1 LEVEGSTCSS
11 TPPPSWRRRESRLQR
26 LVSDATCAD
35 VDMQEVIDTDGFF
48 VRHGRQRRTALLPV
62 APSPEVDV
70 ASHVIDDDER
80 QRRRRSADRTDDNDG
95 KVRSVVTVN
104 STGWAKKTRGHRL
117 VAIILSKLNRFI
129 KKTFTLEDS
138 SANLQINGY

>member
-1 LEVEGSTCSS
+1 
-11 TPPPSWRRRESRLQR
+11 
-26 LVSDATCAD
+26 
-35 VDMQEVIDTDGFF
+35 MQEVIDTDGFF
-48 VRHGRQRRTALLPV
+48 VRHGRQRRAALLPV

-104 STGWAKKTRGHRL
+104 STGWANKTRGHRL
-117 VAIILSKLNRFI
+117 VAIILSNLNRFI
-129 KKTFTLEDS
+129 KKNFFTGRFLGKFADKWILKIS
-138 SANLQINGY
+138 LCLAYVANLLYLVKH

>member
-1 LEVEGSTCSS
+1 MEGSTCSS

-26 LVSDATCAD
+26 LVSDGTCAD

-48 VRHGRQRRTALLPV
+48 VRHGRQRRAALLPV

-129 KKTFTLEDS
+129 KKKL
-138 SANLQINGY
+138 LHWKIPRQICR